1 MSLDFTP
8 RELVGEL
15 DKFIVGQREAK
26 RAVSIAVRNR
36 WRRKQL
42 TGALK
47 DEVHP
52 KNIILIGPTGVGKT
66 EIARR
71 LAQLVRSP
79 FVKVEASKFTEV
91 GYVGRDVES
100 IIRDLV
106 EASLALVKREMAADV
121 RVEAERAAE
130 EKLLDL
136 LVPPDEQGGDAERRT
151 RTRER
156 FRGMLREGKLDA
168 REVEVST
175 RGQTPTPAMFGFGGP
190 GAGGIPGG
198 PGGPGGGV
206 DLRQLFERLGAAKP
220 ALKTLKVPDALRL
233 LTDQEAEARID
244 HEKASA
250 RAVDRAES
258 DGIVFLDEIDKIAV
272 GQEQAGRQGE
282 VSRQGVQRDL
292 LPVVEGTTVQTRYG
306 TVKTDH
312 VLFVAAGAFHLAKPS
327 DLIPELQGR
336 FPIRVEL
343 QPLGTEEFKRILLE
357 PEAALTKQYTALLAT
372 EGVELSW
379 HPDGVAAL
387 AELAR
392 EVNDRTQDI
401 GARRLHTLLEKL
413 LEELL
418 FEGPDRRGHTVEVT
432 RDYVTSRLDELARD
446 EDLSRFIL

>member
-1 MSLDFTP
+1 MSLEFTP

-15 DKFIVGQREAK
+15 DKFIVGQRDAK

-42 TGALK
+42 TGSLK

-106 EASLALVKREMAADV
+106 ESSLALVKKEMARDV
-121 RVEAERAAE
+121 QVEAERAAE
-130 EKLLDL
+130 EALLDI
-136 LVPPDEQGGDAERRT
+136 LVPPEESSGGNERRKA
-151 RTRER
+151 TRER
-156 FRGMLREGKLDA
+156 FRDMLREGKLDE
-168 REVEVST
+168 REVEITT
-175 RGQTPTPAMFGFGGP
+175 RPQVPGMPMLGGIGAPGRP
-190 GAGGIPGG
+190 GA
-198 PGGPGGGV
+198 GGPGGGI
-206 DLRQLFERLGAAKP
+206 DIRQLFEKLGSAKP
-220 ALKTLKVPDALRL
+220 SLKTLKVPDALRV
-233 LTDQEAEARID
+233 LTEQEAEARID
-244 HEKASA
+244 ADKASA

-306 TVKTDH
+306 PVKTDH

-343 QPLGTEEFKRILLE
+343 SPLGVEEFKRILRE

-372 EGVELSW
+372 EGVTLQWEEE
-379 HPDGVAAL
+379 GIAAL

-392 EVNDRTQDI
+392 DVNDRTQDI

-413 LEELL
+413 LEQLL
-418 FEGPDRRGHTVEVT
+418 FEGPDRRGQAVKVT
-432 RDYVTSRLDELARD
+432 RDYVTSRLADLVAD